1 MKFVIHGAFILCIIL
16 ALFISTGCEDEY
28 KCEENYLEID
38 APNLLKTDGYYRLTL
53 LEGYNQTFTTLRA
66 ETGSMDIY
74 QKLAWAANKEVLING
89 IWTNL
94 VNPTSYTN
102 EEGIAYTVLGV
113 WKESVSDTITIY
125 CGYDNECE
133 VHFIDLINVIIE

>member
-28 KCEENYLEID
+28 KCEGNYLEID
-38 APNLLKTDGYYRLTL
+38 VPNLLKTDGYYRLTF

-66 ETGSMDIY
+66 QTGSEDNY
-74 QKLAWAANKEVLING
+74 QKLAWAANKEVLLNG
-89 IWTNL
+89 IWTNV
-94 VNPTSYTN
+94 VNTASYTN
-102 EEGIAYTVLGV
+102 EEGIAYTVLSV
-113 WKESVSDTITIY
+113 WEESAGDTITIY